1 MTAMKIKNGT
11 KRYMLVGFVVL
22 LLFLAAFLLSLCWG
36 SFEISV
42 PEVLQ
47 VLLGKGSKMQNT
59 AVFTIRLPRIL
70 VGIFVAAA
78 LAISGGILQTM
89 TKNELAD
96 PGIIGINAGGAVAA
110 VLFIQLQTNAY
121 YSELKENS
129 IYVLPFL
136 AVLGSFL
143 AALFIYLLSCRKGLK
158 PKRLLLMGIGV
169 NAGLNAFITFFTFR
183 GGPGEYNK
191 VLIWTTGSLWGA
203 GWSYAKALIPIV
215 VLVSAFVWW
224 KSRKMDAMN
233 FSDETAIGWGLSVE
247 RERRSMLLCAVILAG
262 AATAFAGNVAFL
274 GLLAPHIARKLVG
287 SRHRMFLPVS
297 VGVAAVML
305 LLADVLSRNLFS
317 PIEIPAGITVSVI
330 GVPYFIYLML
340 KE

>member
-1 MTAMKIKNGT
+1 MRMKNGT
-11 KRYMLVGFVVL
+11 KKYMLVGGIVVGLFVA
-22 LLFLAAFLLSLCWG
+22 AAFLSLCWG

-42 PEVLQ
+42 PQVIQ
-47 VLLGKGSKMQNT
+47 VLLGNGTKMQNT

-89 TKNELAD
+89 TKNPLAD

-110 VLFIQLQTNAY
+110 VLYIQLQTNTY

-136 AVLGSFL
+136 AILGSFL
-143 AALFIYLLSCRKGLK
+143 AALFIYLLSCKKGLK

-169 NAGLNAFITFFTFR
+169 NAGLNAFLTFFTFR

-203 GWSYAKALIPIV
+203 GWAYAKALIPVV

-224 KSRKMDAMN
+224 KSRRMDAMN
-233 FSDETAIGWGLSVE
+233 FSDEIAIGWGLSVE
-247 RERRSMLLCAVILAG
+247 RERRTMLLCAVILAG
-262 AATAFAGNVAFL
+262 AATAFAGNIAFL
-274 GLLAPHIARKLVG
+274 GLIAPHIARKLVG
-287 SRHRMFLPVS
+287 SRHRIFLPVS
-297 VGVAAVML
+297 AGVAAVML
-305 LLADVLSRNLFS
+305 LLADAVSRNLFS

-330 GVPYFIYLML
+330 GVPYFVYLML

>member
-1 MTAMKIKNGT
+1 MRMKNGT
-11 KRYMLVGFVVL
+11 KKYIVAGGIVAGLLVA
-22 LLFLAAFLLSLCWG
+22 AAFLSLCWG

-42 PEVLQ
+42 PQVIQ
-47 VLLGKGSKMQNT
+47 VLLGNGTKMQNT

-89 TKNELAD
+89 TKNPLAD

-110 VLFIQLQTNAY
+110 VLYIQLQTNTY

-136 AVLGSFL
+136 AILGSFL
-143 AALFIYLLSCRKGLK
+143 AALFIYLLSCKKGLK

-169 NAGLNAFITFFTFR
+169 NAGLNAFLTFFTFR

-203 GWSYAKALIPIV
+203 GWAYAKALIPVV

-224 KSRKMDAMN
+224 KSRRMDAMN
-233 FSDETAIGWGLSVE
+233 FSDEIAIGWGLSVE
-247 RERRSMLLCAVILAG
+247 RERRTMLLCAVILAG
-262 AATAFAGNVAFL
+262 AATAFAGNIAFL
-274 GLLAPHIARKLVG
+274 GLIAPHIARKLVG
-287 SRHRMFLPVS
+287 SRHRIFLPVS
-297 VGVAAVML
+297 AGVAAVML
-305 LLADVLSRNLFS
+305 LLADVVSRNLFS

-330 GVPYFIYLML
+330 GVPYFVYLML

>member
-1 MTAMKIKNGT
+1 MKMKNGT
-11 KRYMLVGFVVL
+11 KRYLLVGAVVVALFVA
-22 LLFLAAFLLSLCWG
+22 AAFVSLCWG

-42 PEVLQ
+42 PQ
-47 VLLGKGSKMQNT
+47 VVETLLGNGTKMQNT
-59 AVFTIRLPRIL
+59 AIFTIRLPRIL
-70 VGIFVAAA
+70 VGSFVAAA

-89 TKNELAD
+89 TKNALAD

-129 IYVLPFL
+129 IYILPFL
-136 AVLGSFL
+136 AISGSFL
-143 AALFIYLLSCRKGLK
+143 AALLIYLLSCKKGLK
-158 PKRLLLMGIGV
+158 AKRLLLMGIGV
-169 NAGLNAFITFFTFR
+169 NAGLNAFLTFFTFR

-203 GWSYAKALIPIV
+203 GWPYARALIPIV

-224 KSRKMDAMN
+224 KSRRMDAMN
-233 FSDETAIGWGLSVE
+233 FSDEIAVGWGISVE
-247 RERRSMLLCAVILAG
+247 RERRTMLLCAVILAG
-262 AATAFAGNVAFL
+262 AATAFAGNIAFL
-274 GLLAPHIARKLVG
+274 GLIAPHIARRLVG

-297 VGVAAVML
+297 AGVAAVLL
-305 LLADVLSRNLFS
+305 LLADAVSRNLFS
-317 PIEIPAGITVSVI
+317 PIEIPAGITVSI
-330 GVPYFIYLML
+330 LGVPYFIYLML